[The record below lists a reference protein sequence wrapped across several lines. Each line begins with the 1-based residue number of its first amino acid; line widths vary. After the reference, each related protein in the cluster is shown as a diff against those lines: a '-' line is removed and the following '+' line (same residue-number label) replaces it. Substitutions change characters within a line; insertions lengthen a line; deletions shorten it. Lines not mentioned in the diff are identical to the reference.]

1 MKIIETCPKCGHD
14 ISDIVLTCYPPKRG
28 KMCTNCGW
36 TYTFDDDDQ
45 VIRMPF
51 VPPVKKKDNVTIPDY
66 DDTSKHL
73 NWTITSKDY
82 ENDPCRNCPN
92 DPRNGGSGICCCT
105 VPYMNPNSP
114 YKITCQTTATSQT
127 VGKAPI
133 TYTVADE
140 CNVSSDSATVA
151 SSSSSLSDHIKV
163 TLS

>member
-105 VPYMNPNSP
+105 VPYMNPNS
-114 YKITCQTTATSQT
+114 KFNQFITFPVQEQDVYFLQGIVSRKKQLI
-127 VGKAPI
+127 PLI
-133 TYTVADE
+133 TEQVVNY
-140 CNVSSDSATVA
+140 
-151 SSSSSLSDHIKV
+151 LK
-163 TLS
+163 